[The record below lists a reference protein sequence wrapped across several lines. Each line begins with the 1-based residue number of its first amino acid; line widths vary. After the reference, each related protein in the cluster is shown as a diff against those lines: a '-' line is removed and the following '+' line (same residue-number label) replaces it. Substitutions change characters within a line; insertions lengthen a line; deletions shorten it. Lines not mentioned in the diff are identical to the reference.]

1 MSRPTSLTP
10 EAHLAVCRAA
20 KTGVTRKCA
29 AFIGG
34 VSDRTLR
41 SWCERGREGE
51 EPFATFLDDLERAE
65 AEVEQALTGSILKAA
80 ITNGDW
86 RAAQF
91 WLERRVAEWRPV
103 TKTDDEHAP
112 TTVNITVSGPAS
124 VEATDDTQS

>member
-10 EAHLAVCRAA
+10 EAHLAVCRAL

-34 VSDRTLR
+34 ISDRTLR
-41 SWCERGREGE
+41 SWCERGRDGE
-51 EPFATFLDDLERAE
+51 EPFATFLEDMERAE
-65 AEVEQALTGSILKAA
+65 AEVEQALTGSVLKAA

-91 WLERRVAEWRPV
+91 WLERRVAEWKPS
-103 TKTDDEHAP
+103 A
-112 TTVNITVSGPAS
+112 GS
-124 VEATDDTQS
+124 VVEPERTEVHVHLTPEADTQPEP